1 MKFKPFHSMLQEVN
15 SIPAQRNNN
24 RTELQKMSIQEQ
36 ILASI
41 YIIYKQGC
49 FFEQLQIQVI
59 TFLSS

>member
-1 MKFKPFHSMLQEVN
+1 MLQEVN